1 MKGTAFVLAVAIGAL
16 AAAPAPA
23 EANSPHVATQPAA
36 RVRDGLAANMAQAAD
51 ALRRSERYDA
61 TRALNRARH
70 LAGAMAT
77 AAQVASADAPVFRS
91 AYEAIDE
98 GRHALQDGEPDRAS
112 EILESGAAA
121 LRAARITGRDAPLD
135 ARSVARAPG
144 YNVIDES
151 GRKRGELQAL
161 ELGNAAARLQP
172 SAGGAAG
179 FGAHRESVEA
189 DGVYLG
195 KNYLVATLGGRDS
208 TKRR

>member
-1 MKGTAFVLAVAIGAL
+1 MNGTAFMLAVAIGAL
-16 AAAPAPA
+16 GAGPALA
-23 EANSPHVATQPAA
+23 QANSAHVATQPSV

-51 ALRRSERYDA
+51 ALRRGERYDA

-70 LAGAMAT
+70 LANAMAS
-77 AAQVASADAPVFRS
+77 APQVASEDAPVFRS
-91 AYEAIDE
+91 AYEAVDK
-98 GRHALQDGEPDRAS
+98 GRHALQNGDPDRAS

-121 LRAARITGRDAPLD
+121 LHAAQITGRDAPLD

-161 ELGNAAARLQP
+161 ELGNAAARLQL

-195 KNYLVATLGGRDS
+195 KNYLVATIGGRDS
-208 TKRR
+208 TERR